1 MSGKVFSFTQI
12 DIPGD
17 HSRSTSVIKITNA
30 IPVGPSHSLL
40 DGFLGNIYYQI
51 ANGVNKDVDKWSFR
65 KEEGGVIHLEP
76 ELNGPAGLSMST
88 YSVTCQNS

>member
-30 IPVGPSHSLL
+30 MPVGPSHSIL
-40 DGFLGNIYYQI
+40 DGFLAHIYRQI
-51 ANGVNKDVDKWSFR
+51 ANEVDKDVDKWSFR
-65 KEEGGVIHLEP
+65 KEDGGVIHLEP
-76 ELNGPAGLSMST
+76 QMYGPTGLSMST
-88 YSVTCQNS
+88 YSVIYQNS